1 MRSFF
6 DTNVLVYLFDRD
18 APEKQE
24 TSLALFVSEA
34 QSGRLVISTQVL
46 QELYVTVTRKLA
58 EPLPAK
64 DAEQT
69 IRHIATFPVIRVEI
83 EHILGA
89 TQRCQALGFSFWDA
103 LIIETALSGG
113 STILYTED
121 LQHGQVIDGLKVVNP
136 YVQPST

>member
-6 DTNVLVYLFDRD
+6 DTNVLVYLFDTD

-24 TSLALFVSEA
+24 KSRILLEDEI

-46 QELYVTVTRKLA
+46 QEFYVTVTRKLA
-58 EPLPAK
+58 EPLSIK
-64 DAEQT
+64 EAEEA
-69 IRHIATFPVIRVEI
+69 IRHLSIFPVIRIEV

-89 TQRCQALGFSFWDA
+89 VQRSQVLGFSFWDA
-103 LIIETALSGG
+103 LIVETALSGG

-121 LQHGQVIDGLKVVNP
+121 LQHGQIIDGLEIVNP
-136 YVQPST
+136 YI

>member
-18 APEKQE
+18 APDKQE
-24 TSLALFVSEA
+24 TSRTLFANEA
-34 QSGRLVISTQVL
+34 QSGRLIISTQVL

-58 EPLPAK
+58 KSLPAK

-69 IRHIATFPVIRVEI
+69 IRHLATFPVIRVEI
-83 EHILGA
+83 EHIRGA
-89 TQRCQALGFSFWDA
+89 TRRCQVLGFSFWDA

-121 LQHGQVIDGLKVVNP
+121 LQHGQVIDGLKIVNP
-136 YVQPST
+136 YV